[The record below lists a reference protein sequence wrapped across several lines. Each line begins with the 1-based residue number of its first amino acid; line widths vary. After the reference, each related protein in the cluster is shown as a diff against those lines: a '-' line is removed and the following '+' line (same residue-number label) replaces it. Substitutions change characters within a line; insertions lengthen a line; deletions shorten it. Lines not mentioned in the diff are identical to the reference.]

1 MAKSRHNAPLRVAIA
16 KKWSTRSGCGKI
28 VFGIFGADISQRKTA
43 AVARKGV
50 AMGKV
55 LLPALLAVLIS
66 ACAANAVEL
75 QSSSDP
81 TDNPFGMGAFAAPEG
96 VTKDKWRKIKADI
109 LAELPKLT
117 KCQSNLD
124 ECTSTVRK
132 FEEIVKEAERH
143 EGLAKISFINSLIN
157 ALIDYEPDR
166 NQWGVAD
173 QWTAPFVNKKGAF
186 ETGHGD
192 CEDYALAKYVALRQ
206 AGVRSEDVRVALVHD
221 NAVRADHAILV
232 VRYDK
237 RWLVLDNRWD
247 KLVEDKELTQ
257 FKPLAV
263 VDAGGVTVL
272 AKTVHLEWQGRAGG
286 GPKASSDE
294 QHRIVSAAAHSD
306 VQSMRVGSQF
316 VPSLHRT
323 KQIYC

>member
-1 MAKSRHNAPLRVAIA
+1 M
-16 KKWSTRSGCGKI
+16 
-28 VFGIFGADISQRKTA
+28 FGIFGADISQRKTA

-50 AMGKV
+50 AMGKI

-66 ACAANAVEL
+66 ACAANAIEL
-75 QSSSDP
+75 KSSSDP
-81 TDNPFGMGAFAAPEG
+81 TDRPFGMAEFAAPEG

-143 EGLAKISFINSLIN
+143 DGLAKISFINALIN

-206 AGVRSEDVRVALVHD
+206 AGVRSEDVRVALVMTMPS
-221 NAVRADHAILV
+221 APIMPFSSSGM
-232 VRYDK
+232 
-237 RWLVLDNRWD
+237 
-247 KLVEDKELTQ
+247 TS
-257 FKPLAV
+257 
-263 VDAGGVTVL
+263 AG
-272 AKTVHLEWQGRAGG
+272 
-286 GPKASSDE
+286 SSSIIVGTNWS
-294 QHRIVSAAAHSD
+294 RIKNSLNS
-306 VQSMRVGSQF
+306 SRL
-316 VPSLHRT
+316 PSST
-323 KQIYC
+323 PVA

>member
-1 MAKSRHNAPLRVAIA
+1 
-16 KKWSTRSGCGKI
+16 
-28 VFGIFGADISQRKTA
+28 
-43 AVARKGV
+43 
-50 AMGKV
+50 MGKV
-55 LLPALLAVLIS
+55 FLPALLAVLIS
-66 ACAANAVEL
+66 ACAASAIEL
-75 QSSSDP
+75 RSSNDP
-81 TDNPFGMGAFAAPEG
+81 IDSPFGMSQVAVPEG
-96 VTKDKWRKIKADI
+96 VTKDKWKKIKADI

-132 FEEIVKEAERH
+132 FEEIVKEAERL
-143 EGLAKISFINSLIN
+143 EGLAKISFVNAVIN

-166 NQWGVAD
+166 SQWGVAD
-173 QWTAPFVNKKGAF
+173 QWTAPFLNKKGAF

-221 NAVRADHAILV
+221 NAVRVDHAILV

-272 AKTVHLEWQGRAGG
+272 AKQFTLSSKIKPAAGQVQ
-286 GPKASSDE
+286 PATSRTASSRPPPTQMCKACVLELGACLRCTEKNKSTSDGLKCVNACNDK
-294 QHRIVSAAAHSD
+294 HRCVRGLTCKPESS
-306 VQSMRVGSQF
+306 
-316 VPSLHRT
+316 
-323 KQIYC
+323 

>member
-1 MAKSRHNAPLRVAIA
+1 
-16 KKWSTRSGCGKI
+16 
-28 VFGIFGADISQRKTA
+28 
-43 AVARKGV
+43 
-50 AMGKV
+50 MGKV
-55 LLPALLAVLIS
+55 LLPALLALLIS
-66 ACAANAVEL
+66 ACAANAIEL
-75 QSSSDP
+75 RSSGDP
-81 TDNPFGMGAFAAPEG
+81 TDSPFGMGAFAAPEG
-96 VTKDKWRKIKADI
+96 TTKDKWKKIKADI

-143 EGLAKISFINSLIN
+143 EGLAKIAFINAVIN

-206 AGVRSEDVRVALVHD
+206 AGVRSEDVRVVLVRD
-221 NAVRADHAILV
+221 NVVRADHAILV

-257 FKPLAV
+257 FKPLVV

-272 AKTVHLEWQGRAGG
+272 AKQFTLSSKLKPAAGQVQ
-286 GPKASSDE
+286 PVTNRNASSRPPPTQMCRACVLDLSSCLRCTE
-294 QHRIVSAAAHSD
+294 QNKSTSDRLKCANACNDKHRCVRGLTCKPESS
-306 VQSMRVGSQF
+306 
-316 VPSLHRT
+316 
-323 KQIYC
+323 

>member
-1 MAKSRHNAPLRVAIA
+1 
-16 KKWSTRSGCGKI
+16 
-28 VFGIFGADISQRKTA
+28 
-43 AVARKGV
+43 
-50 AMGKV
+50 MGKV

-66 ACAANAVEL
+66 VCAANAIEL
-75 QSSSDP
+75 RSSNDP
-81 TDNPFGMGAFAAPEG
+81 TDSPFGMSEVAVPEG

-117 KCQSNLD
+117 KCQTNLD
-124 ECTSTVRK
+124 ECTSSSRK
-132 FEEIVKEAERH
+132 FEDIVKEAEKH
-143 EGLAKISFINSLIN
+143 DALAKIAFINAVIN

-166 NQWGVAD
+166 SQWGVAD

-206 AGVRSEDVRVALVHD
+206 AGVRAEDVRVALVHD
-221 NAVRADHAILV
+221 NAVRVDHAILV
-232 VRYDK
+232 VRHDK

-257 FKPLAV
+257 FKALAV

-272 AKTVHLEWQGRAGG
+272 AKQFTLSSKIKPAAGQKQPVTAG
-286 GPKASSDE
+286 TASSRPPPTQMCRACVLDLSACLRCTE
-294 QHRIVSAAAHSD
+294 QNKSTSD
-306 VQSMRVGSQF
+306 GLKCVNACNDKNRCVRGVTCKPESS
-316 VPSLHRT
+316 
-323 KQIYC
+323 

>member
-1 MAKSRHNAPLRVAIA
+1 
-16 KKWSTRSGCGKI
+16 
-28 VFGIFGADISQRKTA
+28 
-43 AVARKGV
+43 
-50 AMGKV
+50 MGKV

-66 ACAANAVEL
+66 ACAANAIEL
-75 QSSSDP
+75 RSSNDP
-81 TDNPFGMGAFAAPEG
+81 NDHPFGMGAFAAPEG

-124 ECTSTVRK
+124 ECTSTIRK
-132 FEEIVKEAERH
+132 FEEIVKEAERQ
-143 EGLAKISFINSLIN
+143 EGLAKIAFINAVIN

-166 NQWGVAD
+166 SQWGVAD

-206 AGVRSEDVRVALVHD
+206 AGVRSEDVRVVLVHD
-221 NAVRADHAILV
+221 YAVRVDHAILA
-232 VRYDK
+232 VRHDK
-237 RWLVLDNRWD
+237 RWLILDNRWD

-272 AKTVHLEWQGRAGG
+272 AKQFTLSSKLKPAAGQKQ
-286 GPKASSDE
+286 PVKSSTASSRPPPTQMCRACVLDLSACLRCAE
-294 QHRIVSAAAHSD
+294 QNKSTSDGLKCVNACNDKHRCVRGVTCKPESS
-306 VQSMRVGSQF
+306 
-316 VPSLHRT
+316 
-323 KQIYC
+323 